1 MKKKIL
7 SMIIFVFGIML
18 LSKGVY
24 AASASITANKTSVTV
39 GTKVTI
45 TVKVNAAAWNLQVS
59 GSASGSIVGFNMDA
73 ENQTTTKTYTITPN
87 KAGTYTVYLSGD
99 ITDESSENATNVS
112 KSVTITAKAKPTT
125 TTTPNTNTNTNTNN
139 NTNTNTNTSSNKPT
153 TTTKK
158 SSNANI
164 ARLTLSVEG
173 LSFKS
178 NQTTYSIKVGE
189 DVDKIS
195 VGVTLAHSKAT
206 YTISGNKNL
215 KAGNNV
221 IKIVVTAE
229 DGTKKTYKINVNK
242 AGNVEESSSELSNLI
257 IEDMT
262 FDTMFSSTET
272 EYVGSKMKYVESL
285 NILPYTVSE
294 KATFEII
301 GNENLKEGENT
312 IIIKVTSYDKSSTTE
327 YKVTFEMLSKEETNA
342 LQVVN
347 PYVDSEPTDMKEK
360 DDGLKSFKEIL
371 MENSTII
378 LLYLLALVEFAQ
390 VVYLYI
396 QLKNIDPTTVKV
408 KRRNNNKKE

>member
-59 GSASGSIVGFNMDA
+59 GSVSGSIVGFNMDA

-125 TTTPNTNTNTNTNN
+125 TTTPNTNTNTNN
-139 NTNTNTNTSSNKPT
+139 NTNTNTNTSGNKPT

-178 NQTTYSIKVGE
+178 SQTTYNIKVGE

-347 PYVDSEPTDMKEK
+347 PYVDSEPADVKEK

-408 KRRNNNKKE
+408 KRRNKNKKE

>member
-7 SMIIFVFGIML
+7 SMIIFVFGIIL

-125 TTTPNTNTNTNTNN
+125 TTTPNTNTNTNNN
-139 NTNTNTNTSSNKPT
+139 TNTNTNTNTSSNKPT

-178 NQTTYSIKVGE
+178 SQTTYSIKVGE

-347 PYVDSEPTDMKEK
+347 PYVDSEPTDVKEK

>member
-347 PYVDSEPTDMKEK
+347 PYVDSEPTDVKEK